1 VRPRRLAGI
10 RSQPSVA
17 RKLDFAARASFPA
30 ATTAI
35 LLLLLAMPLGL
46 PGQAQWQH
54 AAALCCV
61 FFWSLFRPASMPP
74 LAVFLL
80 GVLADL
86 LAYAPLGV
94 SVLIW
99 LIAHG
104 LAMRWRRG
112 LTRLGFVLVWFA
124 FVSVAIA
131 AAVVEWSAT
140 SLLSFTFLPMR
151 DAWLEAAIAVGIYP
165 FIAIGLTRAHQTIAD
180 PDHA

>member
-1 VRPRRLAGI
+1 MRARRYAGI
-10 RSQPSVA
+10 RSQPSFG
-17 RKLDFAARASFPA
+17 RKLDFAARVSFPTV
-30 ATTAI
+30 TTAMV
-35 LLLLLAMPLGL
+35 LLVLAMPLGL

-54 AAALCCV
+54 ACALCCV

-74 LAVFLL
+74 LAVLVL

-86 LAYAPLGV
+86 LAYAPLGTT
-94 SVLIW
+94 VLIW

-124 FVSVAIA
+124 FVSVAIL
-131 AAVVEWSAT
+131 AAVLEWSAT

-151 DAWLEAAIAVGIYP
+151 DALLEAAIAIGVYP

>member
-1 VRPRRLAGI
+1 VRARRFAGI
-10 RSQPSVA
+10 RPQPHFGQ
-17 RKLDFAARASFPA
+17 RLDFAARASFPA
-30 ATTAI
+30 VTTA
-35 LLLLLAMPLGL
+35 LLLLALAMPLGL

-54 AAALCCV
+54 ATALCCV

-74 LAVFLL
+74 LAVLCL

-86 LAYAPLGV
+86 LAYSPLGV

-104 LAMRWRRG
+104 MAMRWRRG
-112 LTRLGFVLVWFA
+112 LTRLGFMLVWFA
-124 FVSVAIA
+124 FISVAILA
-131 AAVVEWSAT
+131 AILEWTAT

-151 DAWLEAAIAVGIYP
+151 DALLEAAIAIGAYP
-165 FIAIGLTRAHQTIAD
+165 FLAIGLTRAHQTIAD

>member
-1 VRPRRLAGI
+1 VTPRRVAGI
-10 RSQPSVA
+10 HAQPSLG
-17 RKLDFAARASFPA
+17 RRLDFAARVSVPTAST
-30 ATTAI
+30 ATV
-35 LLLLLAMPLGL
+35 LLLLAMPLGL

-74 LAVFLL
+74 LAVFAL
-80 GVLADL
+80 GLLADL

-124 FVSVAIA
+124 FVAVAIMA
-131 AAVVEWSAT
+131 AFLEWSAT
-140 SLLSFTFLPMR
+140 SLLSFTLLPMR
-151 DAWLEAAIAVGIYP
+151 DAFLEAAIAIGVYP
-165 FIAIGLTRAHQTIAD
+165 FIAIGLTWAHQTIAD